1 MLNDSS
7 VSGLNVRQL
16 IETFP
21 VIATADYLGQRVTFD
36 DFTVFRLDT
45 VKVNPIC
52 TVKRQ
57 TILFERFL
65 LFVDA
70 IHSITP

>member
-16 IETFP
+16 IETFT
-21 VIATADYLGQRVTFD
+21 VITSTDYLGQRVTFEE
-36 DFTVFRLDT
+36 FTIFRLNT
-45 VKVNPIC
+45 VKINSVCP
-52 TVKRQ
+52 VKRQ
-57 TILFERFL
+57 TILPKTFL
-65 LFVDA
+65 PIADA

>member
-57 TILFERFL
+57 TILPETFMPL
-65 LFVDA
+65 VDA